1 MKVGRR
7 ARSNP
12 DRAGD
17 PLDGLV
23 NLFDLAI
30 VLSVAFLLAA
40 LASLKLTGL
49 LGKEDVTIIARS
61 ETGEQTIIQKHG
73 NKVTVVHVSA
83 EEATGTGVLLGT
95 VYQLQDGRVVYVPD
109 EEGAGPP
116 SGPALSGP
124 TGPGITGAFPTGTP
138 TSGTSPPAFPTTGPP
153 TSSPP

>member
-7 ARSNP
+7 ARSSP

-49 LGKEDVTIIARS
+49 LGKQDVTIIARS
-61 ETGEQTIIQKHG
+61 ENGEQTIIEKHG
-73 NKVTVVHVSA
+73 NKVTVLHVTA
-83 EEATGTGVLLGT
+83 EEATGTGVKLGS
-95 VYQLQDGRVVYVPD
+95 VYQLRDGRVVYVPD
-109 EEGAGPP
+109 ESGAGPP
-116 SGPALSGP
+116 EGPAISGP
-124 TGPGITGAFPTGTP
+124 TGPGITGPF
-138 TSGTSPPAFPTTGPP
+138 TTGPP
-153 TSSPP
+153 TTGAFPPTTPPTTSPPA

>member
-7 ARSNP
+7 ARSSP

-40 LASLKLTGL
+40 LASLKITGL
-49 LGKEDVTIIARS
+49 LGKEDVTIVART
-61 ETGEQTIIQKHG
+61 ENGEQTIIQKHG
-73 NKVTVVHVSA
+73 NKVTVLHVTA
-83 EEATGTGVLLGT
+83 EEATGTGVRLGT
-95 VYQLQDGRVVYVPD
+95 VYQLRDGRVVYVPD
-109 EEGAGPP
+109 EPGAGPP
-116 SGPALSGP
+116 TGPAISGP
-124 TGPGITGAFPTGTP
+124 TGPGITAPPTT
-138 TSGTSPPAFPTTGPP
+138 TSGTSPPLFPTTPP